1 MKGEK
6 VLANVKFYFGT
17 QDKFDALTEKNSM
30 ALYFIEDTQRLY
42 KGSVLIASG
51 ATATSMA
58 SGLMSAEDKIKLDEL
73 VAGGA
78 LSHLTPVD
86 GSIIISDKEDG
97 GRSIGVAVS
106 TQEGNILVTAKDGLF
121 VPTPEK
127 ASIPEYAIEKQ
138 EVAEEGF
145 VTSYKLK
152 KTVDGEITY
161 VGDTINIAKDM
172 VLQGATLEIVTD
184 ANVPYD
190 GAVVGDPYID
200 MVFNDAAKS
209 HIYIPVKGLVD
220 TYTAGEGIEI
230 VDGKISVKIADNSH
244 GLVAVDG
251 VMTMLLA
258 TKDQDGAMS
267 KGDKTKLDAI
277 PYVYEARKYDISD
290 VPVGTLVNYGE
301 KEIRIMCP
309 NDAEFKKQAVG
320 ANGDANTYY
329 LTLKTYCP
337 SDDIVGYIEH
347 LGNQVDAEVLT
358 DIKIDEYGRR
368 YQPTWL
374 GLAKYDEA
382 TGVWSYYGKN
392 STIDKFIGWDYQIDW
407 YDANNVLIAS
417 DSIRINLS
425 NEDCHNLIRPYYGP
439 NHDIS
444 TDIIELQ
451 ETIEEMM
458 EMYSWGEM

>member
-1 MKGEK
+1 M
-6 VLANVKFYFGT
+6 AQNVKFISVKLQTSY
-17 QDKFDALTEKNSM
+17 DALEVKDSL
-30 ALYFIEDTQRLY
+30 ALYWIQDTQRLY
-42 KGSVLIASG
+42 KGDKLYGVGLA
-51 ATATSMA
+51 ATADFA
-58 SGLMSAEDKIKLDEL
+58 GLMSAEDKVALDAL
-73 VAGGA
+73 VANGSGINN
-78 LSHLTPVD
+78 LKPVD
-86 GSIIISDKEDG
+86 GSIVITTDG
-97 GRSIGVAVS
+97 NNATIGVGLSAV
-106 TQEGNILVTAKDGLF
+106 EGNMLLVKDDGLY
-121 VPTPEK
+121 VAE
-127 ASIPEYAIEKQ
+127 AEYTIEKQ
-138 EVAEEGF
+138 STAEDGYSA
-145 VTSYKLK
+145 TYKLK
-152 KTVDGEITY
+152 KTIDGVSTY
-161 VGDTINIAKDM
+161 VGDAINIAKDM
-172 VLQGATLEIVTD
+172 VLQGATLETVTEAD
-184 ANVPYD
+184 VPYV

-200 MVFNDAAKS
+200 MAFNDATQS

-267 KGDKTKLDAI
+267 KEDKAKLDAV

-301 KEIRIMCP
+301 NEIRIMCP

-320 ANGDANTYY
+320 ANGDTNTYY

-337 SDDIVGYIEH
+337 SDNVVGYIEH
-347 LGNQVDAEVLT
+347 LGDQVDAEVLT
-358 DIKIDEYGRR
+358 DIKIDAYGRR

-407 YDANNVLIAS
+407 YNADGVMIAS

-425 NEDCHNLIRPYYGP
+425 NEECHNLIRPYYGP
-439 NHDIS
+439 NNDIS
-444 TDIIELQ
+444 TEIIELQ
-451 ETIEEMM
+451 ETIEEMK